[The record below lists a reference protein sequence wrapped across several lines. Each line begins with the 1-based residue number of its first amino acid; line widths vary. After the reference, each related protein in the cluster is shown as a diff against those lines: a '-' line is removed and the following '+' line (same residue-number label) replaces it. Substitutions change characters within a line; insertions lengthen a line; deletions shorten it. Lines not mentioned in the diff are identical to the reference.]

1 MLFNKWKF
9 SPFTLAYNI
18 QSQCHVLFLS
28 SCFLWFLLLSFF
40 LCYFAFFTLF
50 VWLIV
55 CLSNLCSRIQ
65 FQYGR
70 DEEAGISPYH
80 SSILWIPS
88 WVSYN
93 STQFWHYGPGDRIRF
108 YRLRAQSYTPVP
120 PPEFRCQCQVQVVT
134 CSSNW
139 LAINQRLSKL
149 PPLVWLS

>member
-1 MLFNKWKF
+1 MFSSSWPHSLISPTWLNFN
-9 SPFTLAYNI
+9 
-18 QSQCHVLFLS
+18 VLKQWIELCNFPLEH
-28 SCFLWFLLLSFF
+28 

-80 SSILWIPS
+80 SSILWVPS
-88 WVSYN
+88 WVSHN

-120 PPEFRCQCQVQVVT
+120 LPEFRCQCQVQVVT